1 MTSRSV
7 DLARQGLTIFGA
19 VFQVVAG
26 ALTGP
31 VVAQIANDYR
41 TPILPSGYAFAIWTP
56 IFLLAFI
63 YAGWQAL
70 PAQREHP
77 LLRRIGW
84 FIAAGYIGNGLWE
97 LLFPAGRFLLA
108 QVVITAIL
116 GVLALAYLGLVRGGH
131 GRKLTGA
138 ERWLVAMPLGLYFG
152 WITAATCVGLAA
164 TLAVNGVADAGSGAM
179 IVGVAL
185 LLIGGAFALAMIRA
199 GLRGPREAWLAYAV
213 AVIWAVIGVAANQL
227 GPSPVS
233 GSAAIVIAGI
243 VLAVVVWQLATSRNG
258 ERMIGQAA

>member
-1 MTSRSV
+1 MTSRAV
-7 DLARQGLTIFGA
+7 DFARQGLTIVGA
-19 VFQVVAG
+19 LFQVVAG

-31 VVAQIANDYR
+31 AVAQIANDYR

-56 IFLLAFI
+56 IFLLAII

-97 LLFPAGRFLLA
+97 LLFPAGQFLLA

-116 GVLALAYLGLVRGGH
+116 GVLALAYLRLPRGGP
-131 GRKLTGA
+131 GRNLAGA

-164 TLAVNGVADAGSGAM
+164 TLAVNGVADTGSWAVA
-179 IVGVAL
+179 VGVAL
-185 LLIGGAFALAMIRA
+185 LLIGGAFAVTMIRA
-199 GLRGPREAWLAYAV
+199 GLQGPPEGWVAYAV
-213 AVIWAVIGVAANQL
+213 AVIWAVIGVAANQF

-233 GSAAIVIAGI
+233 GSAAIVIAGV
-243 VLAVVVWQLATSRNG
+243 VLAVVIWQLSRSRNG